1 MDLHGIVTLPVIPL
15 RGIAVLPNEVMH
27 CDIGRKKTLSAME
40 QALSDEGFA
49 FFVAQKN
56 AKVVDVTPEDL
67 YPVGTICRIRQ
78 VFRIQNDTVH
88 LLVTGVARARIA
100 GVISENP
107 HYTAQL
113 EVLTDVEPD
122 EYTVEALRRR
132 LSEGFIEHAGQRDR
146 LTQDQKDA
154 VLAQPTL
161 SELTDAVAQ
170 HVVSKL
176 EDKQK
181 LIEQADLVSRAAN
194 LLGIIENELLVMQVD
209 RRIAGKIKAAVER
222 NQKEFVL
229 REQLKAV
236 QEELGEGD
244 DDVLDEYRSRA
255 EKKDLPQ
262 EVRKALNKQLD
273 RFASLPGGSHEAP
286 MAQAYIE
293 LILD

>member
-1 MDLHGIVTLPVIPL
+1 M
-15 RGIAVLPNEVMH
+15 
-27 CDIGRKKTLSAME
+27 
-40 QALSDEGFA
+40 
-49 FFVAQKN
+49 
-56 AKVVDVTPEDL
+56 
-67 YPVGTICRIRQ
+67 
-78 VFRIQNDTVH
+78 
-88 LLVTGVARARIA
+88 
-100 GVISENP
+100 
-107 HYTAQL
+107 
-113 EVLTDVEPD
+113 LTDVEPD

-161 SELTDAVAQ
+161 SELTDSVAQ

-244 DDVLDEYRSRA
+244 DDVLEEYRSRA

-293 LILD
+293 LILDLPWSEQTVGQPRPQTCARSARPRPLWHGQGQDPHHRDAGCPAADE